1 MGYGKGSFL
10 IDYTSVQLIHFSAS
24 LEYCYAAR
32 KIKILLK
39 KLKGKYMD
47 GQMDKIKGRIKQAAG
62 DLTNNKRL
70 KAVGK
75 AQEFRGNVKNK
86 IDEVADKL
94 KKQV

>member
-1 MGYGKGSFL
+1 
-10 IDYTSVQLIHFSAS
+10 
-24 LEYCYAAR
+24 
-32 KIKILLK
+32 
-39 KLKGKYMD
+39 MD
-47 GQMDKIKGRIKQAAG
+47 GQMDKIKGRIKQAVG

-75 AQEFRGNVKNK
+75 AQEFRGNVKNQ